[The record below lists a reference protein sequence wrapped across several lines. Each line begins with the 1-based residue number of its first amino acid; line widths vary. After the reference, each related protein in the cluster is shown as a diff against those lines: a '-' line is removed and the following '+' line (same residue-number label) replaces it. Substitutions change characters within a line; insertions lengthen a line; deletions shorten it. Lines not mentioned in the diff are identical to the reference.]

1 MSKDELAPDVNE
13 KIKNEITQ
21 LLERFNT
28 LTDKAQDQAK
38 KLMNKY
44 FNEKKNLNDIG
55 ELEKLQAELK
65 ESIVKLEAKLKV
77 AEEATTK
84 EAEEATTEEEAKLK
98 EAEAPEAIKEGGSR
112 RRKTKKSKRRKTKKS
127 KRRKSK
133 RRKSKK

>member
-77 AEEATTK
+77 AE
-84 EAEEATTEEEAKLK
+84 
-98 EAEAPEAIKEGGSR
+98 APEAIKEGGSR

>member
-44 FNEKKNLNDIG
+44 FNEKKKLNDIG

-77 AEEATTK
+77 AE
-84 EAEEATTEEEAKLK
+84 AELK
-98 EAEAPEAIKEGGSR
+98 VAEVAEAAPEVAEAAPEVKEGGSR

>member
-84 EAEEATTEEEAKLK
+84 EAEEATTE
-98 EAEAPEAIKEGGSR
+98 
-112 RRKTKKSKRRKTKKS
+112 
-127 KRRKSK
+127 
-133 RRKSKK
+133 